1 LTLREA
7 APTLRRQFPSMSSA
21 GSPIA
26 RQSVGRTFIVA
37 VSVLGVIAL
46 GQLGAVGWVFVNRFQ
61 TLTERAKSGPGSRL
75 INGNAVFPG
84 DLASTETNEKLD
96 TSNPFG
102 DPGSSGDDPIFPP
115 SRPSPMPMAK
125 LNPPPPPPETRFQE
139 LLQQGRQLR
148 ERGDTAAAL
157 VRFREAQ
164 TQDPENPE
172 AIADIAVT
180 YERMGLM
187 DKASEQWKRIYEM
200 GDSAGAFYV
209 AAEARLK
216 MSQAQALAAV
226 QMAQQNE
233 MAKDGPISK
242 FRTDATLGIGEV
254 TKSDRGSVGGV
265 TRFILRVPIRAKR
278 TEKIA
283 VGDVDIQVFFYD
295 QVDGKSIV
303 QTDADL
309 SYRFASSP
317 IDWAGLD
324 PETLEVEYSRQP
336 PLVRTGRPEKR
347 EFYGYIIRL
356 YHKGQLQD
364 LRAQPDSLKE
374 EFPAP
379 PTLDA
384 STPPK

>member
-1 LTLREA
+1 
-7 APTLRRQFPSMSSA
+7 MSSA

-37 VSVLGVIAL
+37 VSVLGVIAF

-61 TLTERAKSGPGSRL
+61 TLTERAKAGPGQRFANS
-75 INGNAVFPG
+75 GNSVFPG
-84 DLASTETNEKLD
+84 DLASTETTEKLD

-102 DPGSSGDDPIFPP
+102 DAGNGSDPIIPP
-115 SRPSPMPMAK
+115 SRPVPLSMAR
-125 LNPPPPPPETRFQE
+125 LNPPPPPPETRLQE

-157 VRFREAQ
+157 VKFREAQ
-164 TQDPENPE
+164 TQEPENPE

-180 YERMGLM
+180 YERMGLL
-187 DKASEQWKRIYEM
+187 DKAGEQWRRIYEM
-200 GDSAGAFYV
+200 GDIAGAFYV

-226 QMAQQNE
+226 QIAQQNE
-233 MAKDGPISK
+233 YAKDGPISK
-242 FRTDATLGIGEV
+242 HRPDATLGIGEV
-254 TKSDRGSVGGV
+254 TKTARGGSGGGG
-265 TRFILRVPIRAKR
+265 THFILRVPIRAKR
-278 TEKIA
+278 GEKIA

-295 QVDGKSIV
+295 KVDGKSVV

-309 SYRFASSP
+309 SYRFASTP
-317 IDWAGLD
+317 IDWAGVD

-336 PLVRTGRPEKR
+336 PLGTGGRTEKR
-347 EFYGYIIRL
+347 EFYGYVVRL
-356 YHKGQLQD
+356 YHKGELQD
-364 LRAQPDSLKE
+364 LRSEPESLKD

-379 PTLDA
+379 ATLDA

>member
-1 LTLREA
+1 
-7 APTLRRQFPSMSSA
+7 
-21 GSPIA
+21 
-26 RQSVGRTFIVA
+26 
-37 VSVLGVIAL
+37 
-46 GQLGAVGWVFVNRFQ
+46 
-61 TLTERAKSGPGSRL
+61 
-75 INGNAVFPG
+75 
-84 DLASTETNEKLD
+84 
-96 TSNPFG
+96 
-102 DPGSSGDDPIFPP
+102 
-115 SRPSPMPMAK
+115 

-139 LLQQGRQLR
+139 LLQQGRMLR
-148 ERGDTAAAL
+148 DRGDTAAAL
-157 VRFREAQ
+157 VKFREAQ
-164 TQDPENPE
+164 AQEPENPE

-180 YERMGLM
+180 YERMALM

-226 QMAQQNE
+226 QIQQQGEFN
-233 MAKDGPISK
+233 KDGQLSK
-242 FRTDATLGIGEV
+242 LRPDATLGIGEI
-254 TKSDRGSVGGV
+254 TKTPRGSGGAGMQFV
-265 TRFILRVPIRAKR
+265 LRVPIRAKR

-317 IDWAGLD
+317 IDWASSD

-336 PLVRTGRPEKR
+336 PIGASGRGEKR
-347 EFYGYIIRL
+347 EFHGYVVRL
-356 YHKGQLQD
+356 YHKGDLQD
-364 LRAQPDSLKE
+364 LRAQPESLKD

-379 PTLDA
+379 PKIDT
-384 STPPK
+384 STQNK

>member
-1 LTLREA
+1 
-7 APTLRRQFPSMSSA
+7 MSSA

-26 RQSVGRTFIVA
+26 RPSVGRTFIVA
-37 VSVLGVIAL
+37 VSILGMIAL

-61 TLTERAKSGPGSRL
+61 TLTERAKAGPGHHL
-75 INGNAVFPG
+75 AFVNGNAVFPG
-84 DLASTETNEKLD
+84 DLSSTETNEKLD
-96 TSNPFG
+96 ISSPFG
-102 DPGSSGDDPIFPP
+102 EGGKSDEPIVPP
-115 SRPSPMPMAK
+115 SRPVPLSMSE

-139 LLQQGRQLR
+139 LLQQGRRLR
-148 ERGDTAAAL
+148 DRGDTAAAL
-157 VRFREAQ
+157 VKFREAQ
-164 TQDPENPE
+164 AQEPENAE
-172 AIADIAVT
+172 AIVDIAVT
-180 YERMGLM
+180 YERMALM

-200 GDSAGAFYV
+200 GESGAGPFYV

-226 QMAQQNE
+226 QIAQQGE
-233 MAKDGPISK
+233 LAKEGPLSK
-242 FRTDATLGIGEV
+242 HRADATLGIGEV
-254 TKSDRGSVGGV
+254 TKSDRGSSGGV
-265 TRFILRVPIRAKR
+265 TRFVLRVPIRAKR
-278 TEKIA
+278 SEKIA

-303 QTDADL
+303 ETDADL

-317 IDWAGLD
+317 IDWASAD

-336 PLVRTGRPEKR
+336 PLARTGRTEKR
-347 EFYGYIIRL
+347 EFYGYIVRL

-364 LRAQPDSLKE
+364 LQAQPESLLK

-379 PTLDA
+379 DTLDA

>member
-1 LTLREA
+1 
-7 APTLRRQFPSMSSA
+7 MSSA

-61 TLTERAKSGPGSRL
+61 TLTERAKLGPGQRPV

-84 DLASTETNEKLD
+84 DLASTETNEKLS
-96 TSNPFG
+96 TESPFG
-102 DPGSSGDDPIFPP
+102 EVTANGDDPIIPP
-115 SRPSPMPMAK
+115 DRPVPLSMAK

-139 LLQQGRQLR
+139 LIQQGRQLR

-157 VRFREAQ
+157 VKFREAQ
-164 TQDPENPE
+164 TQEPENPE

-180 YERMGLM
+180 YERMGLL
-187 DKASEQWKRIYEM
+187 DKAGEQWKRIFDM
-200 GDSAGAFYV
+200 GDSASAYYV
-209 AAEARLK
+209 AAEGRLK

-226 QMAQQNE
+226 TIAQQNE
-233 MAKDGPISK
+233 LSKEGPVSK
-242 FRTDATLGIGEV
+242 FRPDAILGIGEV
-254 TKSDRGSVGGV
+254 IKVPRGGAVGA
-265 TRFILRVPIRAKR
+265 THFILRVPIRGKR

-295 QVDGKSIV
+295 QVDGKTIV

-309 SYRFASSP
+309 NSNFTSP
-317 IDWAGLD
+317 PVDWSGID
-324 PETLEVEYSRQP
+324 PETLEVEYHLQP
-336 PLVRTGRPEKR
+336 PIGRAAGRSEKR
-347 EFYGYIIRL
+347 EYFGYVVRV
-356 YHKGQLQD
+356 YYKGELQD
-364 LRAQPDSLKE
+364 VRALPESLKD
-374 EFPAP
+374 EFPVP

-384 STPPK
+384 SALPK

>member
-1 LTLREA
+1 
-7 APTLRRQFPSMSSA
+7 MSSA